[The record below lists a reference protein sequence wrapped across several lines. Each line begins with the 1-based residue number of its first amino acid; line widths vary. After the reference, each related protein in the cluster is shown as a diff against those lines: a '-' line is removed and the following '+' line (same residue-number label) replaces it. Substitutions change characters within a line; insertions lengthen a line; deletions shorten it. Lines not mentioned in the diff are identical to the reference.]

1 VPTPEQLAGPIGA
14 IIALSAVIVG
24 LLRAVQLLWKDH
36 LGQDH
41 EDRAQ
46 RDKALDLLEAALRA
60 NHDHA
65 VAQADMAKAWDAR
78 NKADAARR
86 RRNDA

>member
-1 VPTPEQLAGPIGA
+1 VPPDLTTAAGVITALLVVVGVLWRAHLLADA
-14 IIALSAVIVG
+14 
-24 LLRAVQLLWKDH
+24 D
-36 LGQDH
+36 
-41 EDRAQ
+41 DRQQ
-46 RDKALDLLEAALRA
+46 RDKALALLEAALAA

-65 VAQADMAKAWDAR
+65 VAQADMAKAWDVR